1 MTSQGYFVQ
10 PPRIA
15 TWLLNLFAAGEE
27 AESLLGDMLEEF
39 SHLALKSGVG
49 FARSWYWRQTR
60 TTVAHLVGAAFR
72 VAPWLTAAPV
82 IGGLLLIQF
91 VSGPLQRALFVV
103 LFRHQVF
110 DHLSK
115 HVFFGIEAVI
125 QSLLIGCIVAL
136 AAKCR
141 EMVATMTLA
150 AVLCAMTTVALLLSV
165 VAKGHSSILW
175 MWMLR
180 YLPWHFAD
188 WFAIVIGGAIV
199 RMRRPT
205 STHLRSAT

>member
-1 MTSQGYFVQ
+1 MKSQPYFVQ

-15 TWLLNLFAAGEE
+15 NWLINLFAAGEE

-39 SHLALKSGVG
+39 SHLALQSGAG

-60 TTVAHLVGAAFR
+60 KTIAHLIGAAFHD
-72 VAPWLTAAPV
+72 APWLIAATAM
-82 IGGLLLIQF
+82 GGILLNWLSG
-91 VSGPLQRALFVV
+91 VSQGALFRV

-110 DHLSK
+110 DHLSM
-115 HVFFGIEAVI
+115 HWFFGIEHVI
-125 QSLLIGCIVAL
+125 ASLFIGCIVAL
-136 AAKCR
+136 AARRR

-150 AVLCAMTTVALLLSV
+150 AVFCAMTTVGLLLSA
-165 VAKGHSSILW
+165 AKGHSPIPW
-175 MWMLR
+175 MLMLR
-180 YLPWHFAD
+180 YLRWDFAD

-205 STHLRSAT
+205 STHLRSAA